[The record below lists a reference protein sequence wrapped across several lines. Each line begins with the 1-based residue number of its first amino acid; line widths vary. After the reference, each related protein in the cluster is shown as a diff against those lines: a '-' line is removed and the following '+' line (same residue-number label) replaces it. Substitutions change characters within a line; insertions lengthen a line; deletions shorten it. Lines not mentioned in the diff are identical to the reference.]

1 MKKAFTQIFFFL
13 FCLTIPTFSFAQ
25 TQAISDSLQN
35 ILDASLPA
43 NFSNPGIV
51 MTVYVPGQWTWSGA
65 SGNAIAGITAGQ
77 PVSTATPSTRFR
89 VGSITKNMV
98 ATCILKLEEDGLLS
112 IEDPINDYLRPTMIA
127 DTIQNSDTIR
137 IRHLLNHTSG
147 VANSGDNSSCQMN
160 VLTNLLGS
168 HSYEEAVYCG
178 ASLGELFT
186 PGTSWS
192 YSNTNYTLL
201 AMIIEEASGMTYQNY
216 LTQTI
221 ITPLGLTQ
229 TEIPTSNQISGAH
242 MGCYWNLGTW
252 TDLTIIHPTTYTG
265 WADVVSSTEDL
276 VTYYEAL
283 RNGNIIGNTALQ
295 KMYTID
301 AAANAYGLGT
311 DFYTISG
318 DDYVGHYGE
327 VANTSGLFFCNIS
340 STTAPQGYYIAY
352 NFNTQGAPMQT
363 KIDVPVH
370 HLLNS
375 GYTSIGENANIS
387 TVQIFPN
394 PTNGFIQFRLSDES
408 SIKAWNIFDLQGRIV
423 LSSSESISASSTI
436 DVSPLSPGAYLLQ
449 VESQAGIHRQTFIR
463 QE

>member
-1 MKKAFTQIFFFL
+1 MKKAITQIL
-13 FCLTIPTFSFAQ
+13 LCFCLTLPTFSFAQ

-201 AMIIEEASGMTYQNY
+201 AMIIEEVSGMTYQNY

-229 TEIPTSNQISGAH
+229 TEIPTNNQISGAH

-265 WADVVSSTEDL
+265 WADVVSSTQDL

-318 DDYVGHYGE
+318 DDYIGHYGE
-327 VANTSGLFFCNIS
+327 VANTSGLFFCDIS

-352 NFNTQGAPMQT
+352 NFNTQGASMQT

-375 GYTSIGENANIS
+375 GFTSIEEKNILS
-387 TVQIFPN
+387 ALQTFPN
-394 PTNGFIQFRLSDES
+394 PATEAIHFRLNDAS
-408 SIKAWNIFDLQGRIV
+408 SIYSWTILDLQGRIV
-423 LSSSESISASSTI
+423 LQQTPASQTASLI
-436 DVSPLSPGAYLLQ
+436 DVSSLAAGSYFLQ
-449 VESQAGIHRQTFIR
+449 VKSSSGTHQQKFIR

>member
-1 MKKAFTQIFFFL
+1 MKNLVGL
-13 FCLTIPTFSFAQ
+13 FILSCCFWLPKYSIAQ
-25 TQAISDSLQN
+25 TQAISDSLQQ
-35 ILDASLPA
+35 ILDASLPT

-77 PVSTATPSTRFR
+77 PISNATPTTRFR

-112 IEDPINDYLRPTMIA
+112 IEDPINDYLRATMIT

-147 VANSGDNSSCQMN
+147 IANSGDNTTCQMD
-160 VLTNLLGS
+160 VLTNPLGS
-168 HSYEEAVYCG
+168 HTFEEAVYCG

-192 YSNTNYTLL
+192 YSNTNYTIL
-201 AMIIEEASGMTYQNY
+201 AMIIEEVSGMTYQNY

-221 ITPLGLTQ
+221 ITPLGLTA
-229 TEIPTSNQISGAH
+229 TEIPVSNQITGAH

-252 TDLTIIHPTTYTG
+252 TDLTIIHPSTYTA
-265 WADVVSSTEDL
+265 WADVVSSSQDL
-276 VTYYEAL
+276 VSYYEAL

-318 DDYVGHYGE
+318 DDYIGHYGE
-327 VANTSGLFFCNIS
+327 VANTSGLFFCDIS
-340 STTAPQGYYIAY
+340 SSTAPQGYYIAY
-352 NFNTQGAPMQT
+352 NFNTQGAQMQT

-375 GYTSIGENANIS
+375 GFTSIEEKTNIS
-387 TVQIFPN
+387 SLHIFPN
-394 PTNGFIQFRLSDES
+394 PSDVSIQFYVSDGS
-408 SIKAWNIFDLQGRIV
+408 LVKTWTIIDLQGRIV
-423 LSSSESISASSTI
+423 LQQPEHWQQSTSI
-436 DVSPLSPGAYLLQ
+436 DVSSLAAGSYMLQ
-449 VESQAGIHRQTFIR
+449 LQTTSGMHQQKFIR
-463 QE
+463 Q